1 MPPAETFSPERDSQ
15 GLRTDL
21 AVQPLELV
29 SCRCLVFLVGP
40 AHDDPERIVPSSDP
54 DIPAVAGD
62 IADPKIGPAGR
73 TSPGI
78 VRKTV

>member
-1 MPPAETFSPERDSQ
+1 
-15 GLRTDL
+15 
-21 AVQPLELV
+21 LV